1 MAKFPGDWQKNLGPF
16 DRLILLRAL
25 RPDRCSNALAS
36 WIGDVMGKEYV
47 EQAPFNMPATYEETS
62 PQTPTFFVLFPG
74 VDPTPWVEDLGKELG
89 ISEAEGTF
97 CNISMG
103 QEKPAEAIDDNSEE
117 WGLGHAAEL
126 SSHVVLGAFS

>member
-1 MAKFPGDWQKNLGPF
+1 
-16 DRLILLRAL
+16 
-25 RPDRCSNALAS
+25 
-36 WIGDVMGKEYV
+36 MGKEYV
-47 EQAPFNMPATYEETS
+47 EQAPFNMPATYQETS

-103 QEKPAEAIDDNSEE
+103 QGQEKPAEAIVERYAKNGGWVMLQNCHLMSSWVPSLERLLEVVQEGAHDDFRCYIS
-117 WGLGHAAEL
+117 AEAP
-126 SSHVVLGAFS
+126 GAP